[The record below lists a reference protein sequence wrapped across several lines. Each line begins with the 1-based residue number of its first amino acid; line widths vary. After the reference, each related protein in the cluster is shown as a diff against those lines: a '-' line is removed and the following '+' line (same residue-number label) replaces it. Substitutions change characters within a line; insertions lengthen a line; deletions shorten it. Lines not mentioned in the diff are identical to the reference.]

1 MDKNR
6 FLVIMAGG
14 AGTRFWPCSRSNRPK
29 QFLDFFGT
37 GRSLLQQTFDRFA
50 KILPTENIFIASN
63 KQYKDLILEQLP
75 MLKENQLLL
84 EPARRNTAPCIA
96 YAMNKIAALNPNA
109 NVVIAPSDHLVLKEQ
124 EFVDTIEKGLNFTA
138 KNDVLMTLG
147 IKPSRPE
154 TGYGYIQI
162 ENNASSDSIF
172 KVKTF
177 TEKPNL
183 ELAQIF
189 FESDEFLWNSGM
201 FIWNAKAI
209 SNAFEQHEPEI
220 WDKFKAGSSYY
231 NTPKEQEYIDSIY
244 QTSKNLSIDYAIMEK
259 AQNVNVIAADFGWSD
274 LGTWGSLYDLS
285 DSKDENKNATLKGRV
300 KYHNSKGNVISLA
313 ENKIA
318 IIEGLDDMIVVD
330 DDNVLLICRK
340 SEEQHI
346 RDYVSETKEK
356 FGEDYI

>member
-37 GRSLLQQTFDRFA
+37 GRTLLQQTFDRFA
-50 KILPTENIFIASN
+50 KIMPTENIFIASN
-63 KQYKDLILEQLP
+63 TQYKNLILEQLP
-75 MLKENQLLL
+75 ELTENQLLL

-96 YAMNKIAALNPNA
+96 YAMNKIASLNQNA

-124 EFVDTIEKGLNFTA
+124 EFLSTIEKGLNFTA
-138 KNDVLMTLG
+138 SNDVLMTLG

-154 TGYGYIQI
+154 TGYGYIQLD
-162 ENNASSDSIF
+162 NASSADNIY

-183 ELAQIF
+183 ELAKIF

-201 FIWNAKAI
+201 FLWNVQAI
-209 SNAFEQHEPEI
+209 SKAFEELEPEI
-220 WDKFKAGSSYY
+220 WNKFKAGKSFY
-231 NTPKEQEYIDSIY
+231 NTSGEQEFIDSIY

-285 DSKDENKNATLKGRV
+285 DSKDENQNATLKGRV

-318 IIEGLDDMIVVD
+318 IVDGIDDMIVVD

-346 RDYVSETKEK
+346 RDYVSETKDA